1 MSASDIVNGIEKLNL
16 AFVANLFNKYP
27 GLDEPEGEIEEIQET
42 REEKSMLAA
51 TPSWISIPF
60 FFKIEIQA
68 FQAQNHDF

>member
-51 TPSWISIPF
+51 TPS
-60 FFKIEIQA
+60 
-68 FQAQNHDF
+68 